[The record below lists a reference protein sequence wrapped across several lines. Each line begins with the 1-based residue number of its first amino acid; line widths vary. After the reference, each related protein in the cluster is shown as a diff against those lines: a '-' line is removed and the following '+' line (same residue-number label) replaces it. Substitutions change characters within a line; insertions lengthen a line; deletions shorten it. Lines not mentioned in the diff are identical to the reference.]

1 MLDLYNNKYD
11 RQTLKD
17 NIYAVKLLDILKTQ
31 TLDVTFV
38 VRYIL
43 NTKYQLHDEDQIITP
58 QMVLKYQPHIS
69 FKNLMKEKRSLN
81 LTTYNNCFKFLKI
94 LLVNIIMTFS

>member
-31 TLDVTFV
+31 IIDVTFA

-43 NTKYQLHDEDQIITP
+43 NTKYQLDDDDNINAPT
-58 QMVLKYQPHIS
+58 VLKYQTHI
-69 FKNLMKEKRSLN
+69 
-81 LTTYNNCFKFLKI
+81 TYEELQKALYEYESDDDSVDDFETVANRDK
-94 LLVNIIMTFS
+94 